1 MAMFGLG
8 MGKGENGE
16 GQKEKHE
23 QNREA
28 SGHMNRKRSMR
39 EKGRKGERG
48 NEIEIDMPI
57 Y

>member
-8 MGKGENGE
+8 TGKGENGE

-39 EKGRKGERG
+39 EKGGKGERG